1 MGRAA
6 ATRGT
11 SDELTVLYSNGS
23 GYTGH
28 YIVLCG
34 YDGARR
40 EFIVR
45 DPASAVATLRVSEV
59 GLEEARKSFGAAPR
73 AYPNP

>member
-1 MGRAA
+1 MQLNHHSAGWGGADGCLPA
-6 ATRGT
+6 SCCGLGT
-11 SDELTVLYSNGS
+11 

-40 EFIVR
+40 EFVVR

-59 GLEEARKSFGAAPR
+59 REPRHARL
-73 AYPNP
+73 